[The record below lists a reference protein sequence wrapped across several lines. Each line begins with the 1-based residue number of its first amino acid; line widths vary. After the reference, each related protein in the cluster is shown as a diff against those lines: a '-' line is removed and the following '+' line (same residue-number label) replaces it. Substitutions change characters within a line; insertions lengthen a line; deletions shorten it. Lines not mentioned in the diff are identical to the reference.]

1 LYQTQ
6 TAPTTILAAAANAAH
21 RVFAGAAVAIGAF
34 QDASTERMR
43 LGLEHLRRVRKP
55 KAPPTHEERV
65 ADLLDAYAD
74 PGLHPDI
81 ERIVRMIARKAY
93 KNGFCYATQETIALW
108 TGLPKSTVQLRFEQ
122 MEHLK
127 LIHVERR
134 PATSSITILADGTL
148 DALRLKKI
156 NKIKARKRTAPYI
169 IRTFTTPSP
178 EELDKISI
186 RSAKKVESWSKNTSC
201 SNPRIATQYIGEDA
215 RGQNRVPSSGISAPS
230 SLKATPEI
238 ISREEKEE
246 KTPVNIRKNTKN
258 NEKKQGKT
266 PRKIL
271 ATQKKK
277 EHLHKKSTKKKS
289 TQTPVVKSVT
299 PPQSTSLNG
308 NEEKEK
314 SVPTTVS
321 SRQEQANKT
330 AQLLID
336 EGVTH
341 NRAKEFAHLFDYQ
354 RIRRTIDLDLHRTKQ
369 NPPGYLLRLIQD
381 DAASK
386 RIVSGSEADQVRQRE
401 RGPALRGR
409 IAPTEAAET
418 REPVPSA
425 VSPPQPKPRA
435 PEAICGTFPAV
446 SEPPPKVVDPL
457 EALSPEDRERYTQRA
472 RAEVLRAKPW
482 LGPSPS
488 ESNPLMQAMIRTQ
501 LRAMLATIKAPG
513 SPGAPSG

>member
-21 RVFAGAAVAIGAF
+21 RVFAGAAVAIGAL

-74 PGLHPDI
+74 PTLHPDI
-81 ERIVRMIARKAY
+81 ERIVRMIARRAY
-93 KNGFCYATQETIALW
+93 KNGLCYATQETIAMW

-156 NKIKARKRTAPYI
+156 NKIKARKRTAPDI
-169 IRTFTTPSP
+169 IRTFSTPTP

-186 RSAKKVESWSKNTSC
+186 RSREKVDSWSKNTSC
-201 SNPRIATQYIGEDA
+201 SNPRIATQYSGKDA
-215 RGQNRVPSSGISAPS
+215 RGQNRVPSSGISATS
-230 SLKATPEI
+230 SSKATPEI

-246 KTPVNIRKNTKN
+246 KTPGKIKKNTKS
-258 NEKKQGKT
+258 NEEKQGKT
-266 PRKIL
+266 PREIL
-271 ATQKKK
+271 ATPQKK
-277 EHLHKKSTKKKS
+277 EQITKKTTKKKS

-299 PPQSTSLNG
+299 PPQATPLNG
-308 NEEKEK
+308 NEEEEK
-314 SVPTTVS
+314 SVPISVS
-321 SRQEQANKT
+321 SRQEQANNT

-341 NRAKEFAHLFDYQ
+341 NRAKEFAHLFDYE
-354 RIRRTIDLDLHRTKQ
+354 RVRRTIDLDLHRTKK

-386 RIVSGSEADQVRQRE
+386 RIVPGSEADQVRQRE
-401 RGPALRGR
+401 RGAALRGR
-409 IAPTEAAET
+409 IAPVKAAQA
-418 REPVPSA
+418 REPVRST
-425 VSPPQPKPRA
+425 VSPQQPKSRA
-435 PEAICGTFPAV
+435 SEGICGTFPAV
-446 SEPPPKVVDPL
+446 SELTPEVKDPL

-472 RAEVLRAKPW
+472 RAEVLRANSW
-482 LGPSPS
+482 LGASPS

-501 LRAMLATIKAPG
+501 LRAILATTEAPG
-513 SPGAPSG
+513 SQGAPSG